1 MSATSIRR
9 LRKEWSDIN
18 LEIEESKKNG
28 DSGNSK
34 SDQMKVE
41 LVGENITHWSVN
53 LPGPTQSP
61 FENGTFHLDI
71 QFPTDYPF
79 KPPVIKFV
87 TKVYHPNISM
97 HGAICLD
104 ILKDQWSPALSVYK
118 VLLSIS
124 SLLADPNPNDPL
136 SADVAT
142 VYKNDRER
150 YNKTVK
156 DWVVKY
162 ATTSSK

>member
-61 FENGTFHLDI
+61 FENGIFHLDI
-71 QFPTDYPF
+71 QYPTDYPF

-87 TKVYHPNISM
+87 TKVYHPNISSL
-97 HGAICLD
+97 GAICLD
-104 ILKDQWSPALSVYK
+104 ILKDQWSPALSIYK

-156 DWVVKY
+156 EWVVKY
-162 ATTSSK
+162 ATATSK

>member
-18 LEIEESKKNG
+18 LEIEENKKTG
-28 DSGNSK
+28 ESGNSK
-34 SDQMKVE
+34 ADQMKVK
-41 LVGENITHWSVN
+41 LISENITHWEVT

-61 FENGTFHLDI
+61 FEDGNFILDL

-79 KPPVIKFV
+79 KPPTIKFV
-87 TKVYHPNISM
+87 TRVYHPNISSL
-97 HGAICLD
+97 GAICLD

-136 SADVAT
+136 AADVAT

-156 DWVVKY
+156 EWVNKY
-162 ATTSSK
+162 AKETK